1 MKMGY
6 KARLGLLIV
15 GQLVLI
21 VGVTM
26 FSYRPSVAAID
37 KAEAELRRL
46 SEKQAELCKLV
57 EAHPTPEA
65 DIVRTKAEIRQLE
78 NRMPPESR
86 VSWLSARIADA
97 MRENHIDMR
106 SATHWAQG
114 GEEPPVAQLKR
125 LQKDITV
132 TGTAQNVQA
141 FLEALNKLPFAVIVE
156 DLRVVR
162 DRKWGDVSADVKLA
176 TFVLR
181 TPAAPGLGGSL
192 Q

>member
-1 MKMGY
+1 MQIGY

-15 GQLVLI
+15 GQFVLI

-37 KAEAELRRL
+37 KAEAELRAL

-57 EAHPTPEA
+57 EANPAPDT
-65 DIVRTKAEIRQLE
+65 DIARTKAEIRQLE

-97 MRENHIDMR
+97 MRENRIDMR
-106 SATHWAQG
+106 SATHWAEG
-114 GEEPPVAQLKR
+114 GEKPPVAELKR

-156 DLRVVR
+156 DLQVVR
-162 DRKWGDVSADVKLA
+162 DRKWGDVSANIKLA

-181 TPAAPGLGGSL
+181 TPAAPGLGESP